1 MADPDPPPPATHTHD
16 VTPKVAGSKL
26 MEISKV
32 SFPMESSQATNYIKR
47 IN

>member
-1 MADPDPPPPATHTHD
+1 MADPDPHPPATHAHD
-16 VTPKVAGSKL
+16 ITPKDPGSKS

-32 SFPMESSQATNYIKR
+32 SFPMESSHATNYIKR